1 MTEPYFQSRT
11 FSQVVDEGY
20 STKPRHKIFG
30 SFLYQ
35 DTNTYFFSRTNTGKS
50 MLAFQIGLSAATGI
64 SFDNCLALKN
74 ESAPMKVLIVDL
86 ENDSSIISNRHGIVK
101 TNTDPLLLE
110 NLVYIHEN
118 PIVRPVFS
126 YPLLDKIELA
136 AVEHQAKLI
145 ILDNISR
152 ILPDLLKAEDVARVI
167 EFMKRIRQNTGA
179 SFLVIGHTTKTD
191 TRTAITPQSYYGSS
205 SLQNFFPEI
214 FFLDSTKDGRFFLC
228 HAKTK
233 RAECY
238 IENVTVLTRGEHPI
252 AGIGF
257 NFQQIQNLSEIQLP
271 MALTN
276 KKDLRRGSLSQ
287 FKQEI
292 AILESAGVKRSR
304 IAELC
309 NVSRSAISQ
318 VFKT

>member
-1 MTEPYFQSRT
+1 MSEQYFQSCT

-20 STKPRHKIFG
+20 STKPRRKIFG

-64 SFDNCLALKN
+64 SFDNCYALHN

-86 ENDSSIISNRHGIVK
+86 ENDPAIISNRHGIVK
-101 TNTDPLLLE
+101 INTDPLLLE
-110 NLVYIHEN
+110 NIIYIHEN
-118 PIVRPVFS
+118 PVVRPVFS
-126 YPLLDKIELA
+126 YDLLAKIEKA
-136 AVEHQAKLI
+136 AVEHQAHLI

-152 ILPDLLKAEDVARVI
+152 ILPDLLKADDVARVI
-167 EFMKRIRQNTGA
+167 EFMKRIRQNIGA

-191 TRTAITPQSYYGSS
+191 HRTAITPQSYYGSS

-214 FFLDSTKDGRFFLC
+214 FFLDATKDGRFFLC

-233 RAECY
+233 REECY
-238 IENVTVLTRGEHPI
+238 IDNVPVFTRGDHPV

-257 NFQQIQNLSEIQLP
+257 TFQQIQALSDIQLP
-271 MALTN
+271 MALSTRDSP
-276 KKDLRRGSLSQ
+276 KRRSLSNY
-287 FKQEI
+287 KEEI
-292 AILESAGVKRSR
+292 SILDNAGVKRSR

-309 NVSRSAISQ
+309 GVSKSAITQFFES
-318 VFKT
+318 